1 MLFSLDAVPFYYSRV
16 VYGSTPGEIL
26 SYLRF
31 VDFGPLP
38 PFCQA
43 VLSAWVDVDGGFSAL
58 ADTLVVASSTVRTPV
73 STISTKLTYS
83 LLLEFHSHKPA
94 CVRSFGR
101 VFGPLYWPSTWSQL
115 FWYDLDLPM
124 IDVSLQIAHEVF
136 RTGHRLVS
144 TFGMFHIPIACF

>member
-1 MLFSLDAVPFYYSRV
+1 MDAVPFYYSRV
-16 VYGSTPGEIL
+16 VYGSAAGEIL
-26 SYLRF
+26 SYPRR

-38 PFCQA
+38 PFYQA
-43 VLSAWVDVDGGFSAL
+43 VLSAWLAVDGGFSAL

-73 STISTKLTYS
+73 STISTKSTYS
-83 LLLEFHSHKPA
+83 LLLEPA

-115 FWYDLDLPM
+115 FWYGLDLPM
-124 IDVSLQIAHEVF
+124 IYVSLQIAHEVF

>member
-1 MLFSLDAVPFYYSRV
+1 MDAVPFYYSRV

-38 PFCQA
+38 PFYQA

-115 FWYDLDLPM
+115 FWYGLDLPM

>member
-1 MLFSLDAVPFYYSRV
+1 MDAVPFNYYRV

-26 SYLRF
+26 SYPRL

-38 PFCQA
+38 RFYQA
-43 VLSAWVDVDGGFSAL
+43 VLSARVAVDRGFSAL

-73 STISTKLTYS
+73 STISTKSTYS

-94 CVRSFGR
+94 CARSFGR

-115 FWYDLDLPM
+115 FWFHLDLPM
-124 IDVSLQIAHEVF
+124 IDVSLQIAHGVF

-144 TFGMFHIPIACF
+144 TFGMFDIPIACF

>member
-1 MLFSLDAVPFYYSRV
+1 MDAVPFYYSRV

-38 PFCQA
+38 PFYQA